1 MLDMI
6 NTRIIGLGEYRISA
20 DEPGVLTARYITSAS
35 RAIGSGRARADGS
48 AGFAGHYRIQYFDAA
63 GELTGDLDLNIQQTG
78 ESYRLTWRHRRENV
92 RLPVAVG
99 DVVYEGIGLLTGD
112 NTMAITYWMSEKLA
126 AAEARPLL

>member
-20 DEPGVLTARYITSAS
+20 DEPGVVTARYITSAA
-35 RAIGSGRARADGS
+35 RAIGSGRARGDTS
-48 AGFAGHYRIQYFDAA
+48 DGFADHYRIQYFDAA
-63 GELTGDLDLNIQQTG
+63 GELTGDLDLHIQQTG

-112 NTMAITYWMSEKLA
+112 DTMAITYWMSEKLA

>member
-6 NTRIIGLGEYRISA
+6 NTRIIGLGEYRLSA
-20 DEPGVLTARYITSAS
+20 DEPGVLMARYITSAS
-35 RAIGSGRARADGS
+35 RAIGSGRARGDTS
-48 AGFAGHYRIQYFDAA
+48 DGFAGHYRIQYFDAA

-99 DVVYEGIGLLTGD
+99 DVVYEGIGLLTDD

>member
-1 MLDMI
+1 MLEMI

-20 DEPGVLTARYITSAS
+20 DEPGVVKARYITSAS
-35 RAIGSGRARADGS
+35 REIGSGRARGDTS
-48 AGFAGHYRIQYFDAA
+48 DGFAGHYRIQYFDAP
-63 GELTGDLDLNIQQTG
+63 GELIGDLDLHIQQTG

-99 DVVYEGIGLLTGD
+99 DVVYEGIGLLTGS
-112 NTMAITYWMSEKLA
+112 NTMAITHWMSEKLG